1 MSPKDKAKELASN
14 FAQLDYGLN
23 DKIEISVMHK
33 KQALLAVSEIQIYLM
48 DIMLP
53 NIFDQYLNEVRTEIK
68 KL

>member
-1 MSPKDKAKELASN
+1 MIPKDKAKDLASK
-14 FAQLDYGLN
+14 FAQLDYGFN
-23 DKIEISVMHK
+23 DKIEISEMHK
-33 KQALLAVSEIQIYLM
+33 RQALLAVSEIQIYLM